1 MKDPPR
7 VLALSVS
14 CCKLVVPLP
23 SSSKSIPSSTT
34 FGPTD
39 KSAAT
44 NDRRQGWL
52 KSLEMPTPFTPQVMP
67 APKSRFP
74 QGDPATQVTPHRW
87 PQETNPDPDTHRLL
101 RVDAHLNNTQ
111 ARTSLSPFHINHT
124 VGGGGGGGRK
134 AMYETTGRDLLG
146 RCPYATDATYY
157 DVEGPPLQSAEGEGG
172 PSLGASLINQSQ
184 HHCFRGSGPPQ

>member
-7 VLALSVS
+7 ALALSVS
-14 CCKLVVPLP
+14 CCELVVPLP

-67 APKSRFP
+67 ASKSRFP
-74 QGDPATQVTPHRW
+74 QGDPATLVTPHRL
-87 PQETNPDPDTHRLL
+87 PQETNPDPDTPRLL

-111 ARTSLSPFHINHT
+111 ARTSLSPFSINHV
-124 VGGGGGGGRK
+124 VGGAAGAAER
-134 AMYETTGRDLLG
+134 
-146 RCPYATDATYY
+146 RCTKLQDATYWG
-157 DVEGPPLQSAEGEGG
+157 DVRMRRTRPTTTSKAPLC
-172 PSLGASLINQSQ
+172 NQP
-184 HHCFRGSGPPQ
+184 RGKAGLRWALHLSI

>member
-14 CCKLVVPLP
+14 CCELVVPLP

-34 FGPTD
+34 VGPTD

-67 APKSRFP
+67 ASKSRFP

-87 PQETNPDPDTHRLL
+87 PQETNPDPDTPRLL

-111 ARTSLSPFHINHT
+111 ARTSLGPCSISHLA
-124 VGGGGGGGRK
+124 GRAVK
-134 AMYETTGRDLLG
+134 GTAGER
-146 RCPYATDATYY
+146 RCTKLQDATYWG
-157 DVEGPPLQSAEGEGG
+157 DVRMRRTRPTTTSKAPLC
-172 PSLGASLINQSQ
+172 NQL
-184 HHCFRGSGPPQ
+184 RGKAGLRWALHLSI